1 MFLKSLS
8 KGGKLIPEETAAT
21 LKQRYKQYLARVPSD
36 PWKHP
41 IAVWFSFKI
50 APINIVFLLR
60 TGDWHL
66 PSASTWIES
75 WATEAS
81 DPQHPLKG
89 AQGGD

>member
-1 MFLKSLS
+1 MQLGKSDLEILREYYTHVVFLR
-8 KGGKLIPEETAAT
+8 LIT
-21 LKQRYKQYLARVPSD
+21 RVPRLAQVSSK
-36 PWKHP
+36 P
-41 IAVWFSFKI
+41 
-50 APINIVFLLR
+50 LLNMW